1 MRRKRKRLSAACFGI
16 CLAIACCLI
25 GVPGY
30 TSGAA
35 AGLQTT
41 ELVTAPGADIAV
53 QAGTATNESYGNG
66 IFGGG
71 LTIASDTQ
79 YAGSINGVFEEG
91 EPFALRFG
99 FFDDGTNTYN
109 RQDEFTFTIA
119 DVTDPDNSFRIRFN
133 VTDNWGSS
141 GYTGAHVYYGDE
153 VRTACYWDGEPYNVY
168 STTEKALHA
177 PQFPG
182 CSNGQVLQGRWG
194 VLSLEWTGDVL
205 SVRVPSLQN
214 GNDYGQMRTIAKFD
228 GTETFARAGT
238 SKDGWSGTTWGLPE
252 LSFPEGYTVSFET
265 GATAPDVYFHS
276 IRSGE
281 AADSPLVVDFTK
293 EAQEAEP
300 AFYTRYRNT
309 PVWEI
314 DAFGF
319 AETYIGAEITI
330 PAATVS
336 LPGGAS
342 ETLTEAVLTDG
353 IGSQTVTPGG
363 AYTVRTNGLHTITY
377 TTTLGDGNAHT
388 ATRTFYAY
396 AQPFGIEDVVTADGA
411 AITYTADRFG
421 YTGITVGAAMTE
433 PTAYTGRIGGVFAG
447 DALVEFTFPH
457 AYFEDGAQPRTSTF
471 TFSVNDLSGE
481 KVFDIVYTSNG
492 GYWTQTYVRYGDE
505 IRTAANNG
513 DIENWSY
520 KTYYLYKAP
529 GPEQQLMAPAISVSA
544 GNETKRKTAT
554 FGLQWRDDVLDVTAV
569 NREGS
574 SFVIAS
580 FDGSAKPAA
589 DVIGQD
595 GYMRLDTENPTWG
608 LDKLYERLKNGYTI
622 SFAYDGRGI
631 VPVTF
636 TRVNGIALA
645 GREYLVTDYAFSAAL
660 KPADAQI
667 IGGEI
672 YMPEGLSLGAV
683 KRVYS
688 TAFMG
693 ASEGY
698 AGSWG
703 LAHAVY
709 ETDAEE
715 TYDMQIDTDTPDT
728 YTLTIDGAEEGGD
741 DYEGMTVT
749 LTVHV
754 EEAEVLTFDS
764 RGGET
769 VASIV
774 WSEHT
779 RSRLALPDIER
790 LFWQFDGWFSDAEY
804 LTPATID
811 GITGTATVYA
821 KWSDV
826 TPPTIAFADG
836 IADYA
841 SVPAGVLNIS
851 AADVIY
857 GDSARPDEAVLTVRY
872 RLAGES
878 DYTDIADPAT
888 GVSIQLAAG
897 GSCEIVYTVSDGIN
911 EAAALTRTVTAYART
926 APVVTMDEHATF
938 GYTGLPFAVGSAT
951 AVDADGAAVTVT
963 TTVTR
968 DGVVVETD
976 GGTFTPDA
984 AGTYTVTYTAAD
996 GDLIGTASYTFE
1008 IADDTSAP
1016 VISNVPQ
1023 AMSVTAGSRVDIAAV
1038 TVTDNAY
1045 DGLTA
1050 EVTVTYGTENVTVT
1064 DNAFTAEKV
1073 GTYIVHYKATDGAG
1087 NITEEMFTVTV
1098 AAAAPK
1104 EGGCGC
1110 GGAAAGWGSLAAA
1123 LACMGLAALVFV
1135 KKSKCI

>member
-1 MRRKRKRLSAACFGI
+1 MMTAKRTNRAALWATLLM
-16 CLAIACCLI
+16 LAASLCGGCLI
-25 GVPGY
+25 AAADD
-30 TSGAA
+30 GAA

-41 ELVTAPGADIAV
+41 ELVTAPGADITV
-53 QAGTATNESYGNG
+53 QTGTATNESYGNG
-66 IFGGG
+66 IFDGG

-91 EPFALRFG
+91 EAFALRFG
-99 FFDDGTNTYN
+99 FFDDGTNIYN

-133 VTDNWGSS
+133 ITDNWGSS

-153 VRTACYWDGEPYNVY
+153 VRTARYYDGEPYNVY
-168 STTEKALHA
+168 STAEKALHA
-177 PQFPG
+177 PMFPG
-182 CSNGQVLQGRWG
+182 CGNGLNQGRWG

-205 SVRVPSLQN
+205 SVRVPSFQN

-228 GTETFARAGT
+228 ETETFARAGT
-238 SKDGWSGTTWGLPE
+238 SGDGWSGTTWGLPK

-281 AADSPLVVDFTK
+281 AADSPLVVNFMT
-293 EAQEAEP
+293 ETQEAEP
-300 AFYTRYRNT
+300 DFYTRYRNT

-314 DAFGF
+314 DTFGF
-319 AETYIGAEITI
+319 VETYIGAEITI
-330 PAATVS
+330 PAATAS

-342 ETLTEAVLTDG
+342 ETLTEAALTDG

-377 TTTLGDGNAHT
+377 TTTLGDRNART

-421 YTGITVGAAMTE
+421 YTGITVGAAMTA
-433 PTAYTGRIGGVFAG
+433 PTAYTGRIGGVFSG

-457 AYFEDGAQPRTSTF
+457 AYFEDGAQPTTSTF

-492 GYWTQTYVRYGDE
+492 GWWTQTYVRCGDE
-505 IRTAANNG
+505 IRAAANNG
-513 DIENWSY
+513 EIENWSY

-554 FGLQWRDDVLDVTAV
+554 VGLQWRGDVLDVTAV

-622 SFAYDGRGI
+622 SFAYDGRGV

-660 KPADAQI
+660 KPADAQL
-667 IGGEI
+667 IGEEA
-672 YMPEGLSLGAV
+672 YLPAGLSLGAV

-715 TYDMQIDTDTPDT
+715 TYDMQIDTDTLGT

-790 LFWQFDGWFSDAEY
+790 LFWQFDGWFSDAE
-804 LTPATID
+804 
-811 GITGTATVYA
+811 
-821 KWSDV
+821 
-826 TPPTIAFADG
+826 
-836 IADYA
+836 
-841 SVPAGVLNIS
+841 
-851 AADVIY
+851 
-857 GDSARPDEAVLTVRY
+857 
-872 RLAGES
+872 
-878 DYTDIADPAT
+878 
-888 GVSIQLAAG
+888 
-897 GSCEIVYTVSDGIN
+897 
-911 EAAALTRTVTAYART
+911 
-926 APVVTMDEHATF
+926 
-938 GYTGLPFAVGSAT
+938 
-951 AVDADGAAVTVT
+951 
-963 TTVTR
+963 
-968 DGVVVETD
+968 
-976 GGTFTPDA
+976 
-984 AGTYTVTYTAAD
+984 
-996 GDLIGTASYTFE
+996 
-1008 IADDTSAP
+1008 
-1016 VISNVPQ
+1016 
-1023 AMSVTAGSRVDIAAV
+1023 
-1038 TVTDNAY
+1038 
-1045 DGLTA
+1045 
-1050 EVTVTYGTENVTVT
+1050 
-1064 DNAFTAEKV
+1064 
-1073 GTYIVHYKATDGAG
+1073 
-1087 NITEEMFTVTV
+1087 
-1098 AAAAPK
+1098 
-1104 EGGCGC
+1104 
-1110 GGAAAGWGSLAAA
+1110 
-1123 LACMGLAALVFV
+1123 
-1135 KKSKCI
+1135 